1 MKKVCY
7 IATIP
12 STIRAFF
19 IPQLQFLSENG
30 FDVTV
35 ICSPDETL
43 QDELGDG
50 VRYIALEIPRG
61 IALGG
66 SIKVVGA
73 LKQIFCQEKFELVQY
88 STPNAA
94 MYASIAAK
102 KTGIMKRNYHLMGFR
117 FLGAKGFERFILRTL
132 EKITCK
138 ISTSIECVSQSN
150 LELGVQEKIFPKN
163 KATVVWNG
171 SSGGIDLKR
180 FDIARRNE
188 WRKEIREEFGYKN
201 TDFVYG
207 FAGRITG
214 DKGINELLKAF
225 LGLKDDS
232 KLFLLGNIENENT
245 LDSKLLNMAKSS
257 CNIRFQSSVKDIE
270 RYYAAMDVLVLPS
283 YREGFGNVVIEAGAV
298 GTPAIVSDI
307 PGPIDAIQQGITGY
321 AVPVKNIQML
331 QDVMKRMRIIDSTK
345 MGVNASIYVRD
356 HFDSEI
362 LNHKILKR
370 KLELLR
376 D

>member
-1 MKKVCY
+1 M
-7 IATIP
+7 
-12 STIRAFF
+12 R
-19 IPQLQFLSENG
+19 L
-30 FDVTV
+30 D
-35 ICSPDETL
+35 
-43 QDELGDG
+43 
-50 VRYIALEIPRG
+50 PRG
-61 IALGG
+61 IALRN

-102 KTGIMKRNYHLMGFR
+102 KAGIMKRNYHLMGFR

-150 LELGVQEKIFPKN
+150 LELGVQKKIFPKN

-180 FDIARRNE
+180 FDFAKRNE
-188 WRKEIREEFGYKN
+188 WREQIREELGYKN

-207 FAGRITG
+207 FAGRITK

-232 KLFLLGNIENENT
+232 KLFLLGNIENEIT

-257 CNIRFQSSVKDIE
+257 CNIQFHSSVKDIE

-283 YREGFGNVVIEAGAV
+283 YREGFGNVVIEAGAL

-331 QDVMKRMRIIDSTK
+331 QNAMKKMRTIDFVK
-345 MGVNASIYVRD
+345 MGINASIYVRN

-362 LNHKILKR
+362 LNYKILER
-370 KLELLR
+370 KLELLK